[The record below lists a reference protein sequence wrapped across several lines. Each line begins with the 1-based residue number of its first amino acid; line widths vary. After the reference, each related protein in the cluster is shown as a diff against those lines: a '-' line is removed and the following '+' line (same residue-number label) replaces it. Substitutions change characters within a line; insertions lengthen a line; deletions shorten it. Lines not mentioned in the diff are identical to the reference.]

1 MVNTVNTV
9 GWCMFFRN
17 STVLFCVLGIIGF
30 LQVGCDDVVLP
41 DVSKMKEEF
50 TRLHRIVYDVYG
62 LERSPQQL
70 HQLLEGSFFGE
81 ALTKEYIEHYTTLV
95 HMQEDETSIDIKQ
108 IDYNHI
114 DILEITPTTVV
125 LDVDWSVGGIVTH
138 QKHQHTRVNR
148 YHAVYTVKKIS
159 MEDTQTMSHS
169 SLDHVGEWKIVQSK
183 MRNAERVRR
192 PSDEDLLNP
201 TNAGGGYLDPLDVL
215 DAMGTQNTNSA
226 STPPNNPSTE

>member
-1 MVNTVNTV
+1 
-9 GWCMFFRN
+9 MFFLN
-17 STVLFCVLGIIGF
+17 SRILCGVLGILGIS
-30 LQVGCDDVVLP
+30 QVGCEDIVLP
-41 DVSKMKEEF
+41 EVSLLKEEF
-50 TRLHRIVYDVYG
+50 RRLHQIVYDVYG

-81 ALTKEYIEHYTTLV
+81 ALTKEYVEHYTTLV
-95 HMQEDETSIDIKQ
+95 RMKQDETSIDIKQ

-114 DILEITPTTVV
+114 EILEITPTTVV

-148 YHAVYTVKKIS
+148 YHAVYTVKKVSDTEHHTAQSNIS
-159 MEDTQTMSHS
+159 P
-169 SLDHVGEWKIVQSK
+169 GEWKIVQSK

-201 TNAGGGYLDPLDVL
+201 TNAGGGYLDPLDLL
-215 DAMGTQNTNSA
+215 DAMGSPNTESTQSSSDSSS
-226 STPPNNPSTE
+226 STSLE